1 MTLKLR
7 CDPSKLPTPKI
18 PKPKLQKQKAPDI
31 PYEAENRQE
40 RLKNKKKRKWN
51 LVNRGINNG
60 KYGKPVYWTP
70 ERNAVLEK
78 LRLEG
83 KTYKQIGDEL
93 GKSSDSIRRQWY
105 NIRDGRAPTK

>member
-40 RLKNKKKRKWN
+40 RLKKRKWN

-60 KYGKPVYWTP
+60 KYGTPVYWTP
-70 ERNAVLEK
+70 ERNAVLAK

-105 NIRDGRAPTK
+105 NIRDGRAQTK

>member
-1 MTLKLR
+1 M
-7 CDPSKLPTPKI
+7 PN
-18 PKPKLQKQKAPDI
+18 QKAP
-31 PYEAENRQE
+31 AENRQE

-60 KYGKPVYWTP
+60 KYGAPVYWTP
-70 ERNAVLEK
+70 ERNAVLKK

-83 KTYKQIGDEL
+83 KTYKQIGYEL

-105 NIRDGRAPTK
+105 NIRDGRAQTK

>member
-18 PKPKLQKQKAPDI
+18 PKPKMPNQKAP
-31 PYEAENRQE
+31 AENRQE
-40 RLKNKKKRKWN
+40 RLKHKKKRKWN
-51 LVNRGINNG
+51 LVKRGINNG
-60 KYGKPVYWTP
+60 KYGAPVYWTP
-70 ERNAVLEK
+70 ERNAVLKK

-105 NIRDGRAPTK
+105 NIRDGRAQTK

>member
-18 PKPKLQKQKAPDI
+18 PKPKMPNQKAP
-31 PYEAENRQE
+31 AENRQE

-60 KYGKPVYWTP
+60 KYGAPVYWTP
-70 ERNAVLEK
+70 ERNAVLKK